1 MGRMIDP
8 YLVEDREES
17 GKWWCFFDDDA
28 ANMSY
33 SHDLKNWNY
42 VGRIDSGENACVL
55 VDGDEYV
62 LFHSPRNGMGMK
74 RSKDMKVWRDVGGL
88 ITLGQRDWIW
98 AQGRLTAGFVMD
110 LKKQPG
116 IGRYLMFFHGSSGPG
131 LRMHGAHGHA
141 SLALAWSDD
150 LVEWSWPAGP

>member
-1 MGRMIDP
+1 MIDP
-8 YLVEDREES
+8 YLVEDREQS

-33 SHDLKNWNY
+33 SYDLKNWNY
-42 VGRIDSGENACVL
+42 LGRIDSGENACVL
-55 VDGDEYV
+55 VVEDEYV

-74 RSKDMKVWRDVGGL
+74 RSKDMRVWRDVGGL
-88 ITLGQRDWIW
+88 ITLGQRDWTW

-150 LVEWSWPAGP
+150 LVEWSWAGGP